1 MNIVAI
7 SCWASSPH
15 VAFSESTHEAM
26 TSRSECSPGLVIHNT
41 EHFLWPPTPRGPHS
55 PRSGL
60 VYRHLPVS
68 STGRMWSIS
77 AWIHNRVTQQLPQR
91 HLPPPCISLCSS
103 ELRDLKMRRWMVGRC
118 PPNCTLQRCCKCEQQ
133 EKGSAV
139 KVEVR
144 CGDEA
149 VCFFSVWV
157 FARECL
163 GGEAG
168 VSVPQW
174 HSIKGSLCSYLW
186 EGAAVSLSTTQ
197 RLCPTYWSAPPP
209 SAPSSSS
216 QAATDKVT
224 RTCSTYRW
232 RLGSRLICIS
242 GDFWSQS
249 YSFQSK

>member
-26 TSRSECSPGLVIHNT
+26 TSRSECSPSLVIHNT

-103 ELRDLKMRRWMVGRC
+103 ELRGLKMRRWMVGRC

-149 VCFFSVWV
+149 VCFFPCECLHASVWEGRQV
-157 FARECL
+157 YQSHSDTLLKALCVPTSEREQLSASARL
-163 GGEAG
+163 
-168 VSVPQW
+168 SVCARPTDLPRRPLLPPRPLRRPQ
-174 HSIKGSLCSYLW
+174 
-186 EGAAVSLSTTQ
+186 
-197 RLCPTYWSAPPP
+197 
-209 SAPSSSS
+209 
-216 QAATDKVT
+216 T
-224 RTCSTYRW
+224 R
-232 RLGSRLICIS
+232 
-242 GDFWSQS
+242 
-249 YSFQSK
+249 